1 MARAARH
8 WGMDAEAASRGRAG
22 CVPGQSSAGA
32 PGASAATGRAPERAC
47 GTKIYGVGYSTRTG
61 SMGSGTSILV
71 PHQRDSGAWF
81 KRRTKASLKTMI
93 TQIIK
98 ISPGEAYAT
107 DGKGHFTAECRNGI
121 RREGELV

>member
-1 MARAARH
+1 MLLARAVRY
-8 WGMDAEAASRGRAG
+8 WGMDAEAASRGRVA
-22 CVPGQSSAGA
+22 CVPGHGSAG
-32 PGASAATGRAPERAC
+32 ATGRAPERAY
-47 GTKIYGVGYSTRTG
+47 GTKISGVGYSTTTPRTG
-61 SMGSGTSILV
+61 SMGPGTSILV
-71 PHQRDSGAWF
+71 SHQRGSGAWF
-81 KRRTKASLKTMI
+81 KRRTKASLKTMS

>member
-1 MARAARH
+1 MLLARAVRH
-8 WGMDAEAASRGRAG
+8 WGVDAEAASRGRVA
-22 CVPGQSSAGA
+22 CVPGQRSAGA
-32 PGASAATGRAPERAC
+32 PERAY
-47 GTKIYGVGYSTRTG
+47 GTKISGVAGGYSTTTPRTG
-61 SMGSGTSILV
+61 SMGPGTSILV
-71 PHQRDSGAWF
+71 PHQRGSGAWF
-81 KRRTKASLKTMI
+81 KRRTKASLKTMS